1 MLVRFTVENF
11 LCFSQPVSLEPPPS
25 SGELA
30 PANAL
35 LVGENGTG
43 KSSLQKALACL
54 RNLVLG
60 GTRPGQPLPVTPSLH
75 AAPASPTRFELAIH
89 HEGALWTYG
98 LAATTERI
106 QSEWLTHQPMG
117 SPSAQPVFTR
127 EQVAGAAAV
136 EFGELLAEE
145 RPRREHLA
153 YGTRPEQ
160 LFLNEAL
167 RRNVRPL
174 LPMGT
179 WLRDR
184 LQLILPEPKIVGLA
198 SRAAREPDFL
208 AFLNELLRD
217 SHTGLDAVEVERS
230 QLEPETFE
238 SEEEQRELL
247 SALTSFPDAFAETQ
261 DGELI
266 AEPVEGT
273 NRRMFDLFQLRL
285 MCRPTGTGTG
295 TGKLLPA
302 SELSDGTRRLLH
314 LATVLY
320 QSPERPAGRA
330 PSFFVDDLGRS
341 LHPRLLER
349 LVRRFVDGNAAILPE
364 PEQAQLIATAYDL
377 QLVEAGLMRP
387 EAVFLLKRSE
397 GGVTLRPMQEKS

>member
-1 MLVRFTVENF
+1 MLVRFAVENF
-11 LCFSQPVSLEPPPS
+11 LCFSQPVSLDLGSDPIAA
-25 SGELA
+25 LA
-30 PANAL
+30 PSNAL

-54 RNLVLG
+54 RNLTLG
-60 GTRPGQPLPVTPSLH
+60 GSRPGQPLPVSPSLL

-98 LAATTERI
+98 FTATTERVH
-106 QSEWLTHQPMG
+106 SEWLTRQPAG
-117 SPSAQPVFTR
+117 ASSALPVFAR
-127 EQVAGAAAV
+127 EQLTGTATSV
-136 EFGELLAEE
+136 EFGDFLADE
-145 RPRREHLA
+145 RPRRDHLA

-174 LPMGT
+174 LPLGT

-208 AFLNELLRD
+208 AFLGELLRE
-217 SHTGLDAVEVERS
+217 SGTGLEAVEVERS
-230 QLEPETFE
+230 HIEPETFE

-247 SALTSFPDAFAETQ
+247 AALTSFPDAFAETQ

-285 MCRPTGTGTG
+285 RCRLAGSDKT
-295 TGKLLPA
+295 LPA
-302 SELSDGTRRLLH
+302 AELSDGTQRLLH

-330 PSFFVDDLGRS
+330 PIFFVDDVGRC

-349 LVRRFVDGNAAILPE
+349 LIRRFVDGNARILPE
-364 PEQAQLIATAYDL
+364 LERAQLIATAYDM
-377 QLVEAGLMRP
+377 QLVEAGLLQP
-387 EAVFLLKRSE
+387 EQVFLLKRGE
-397 GGVTLRPMQEKS
+397 GGVELRRMQNRE